1 MILFTGCSVTWGDEL
16 ENRLE
21 ERFSGSHINIAECGM
36 SNDRMV
42 MKTIEY
48 IEQNPD
54 VDYVVAQFS
63 VPRRIVHYKKGWKNI
78 TPWTKNIES
87 SVWYKYIDSQ
97 ELRMMNLWKNVYIL
111 DQYLHSIPH
120 YFWRISEF
128 AETTLTED
136 CIFRKM
142 TSWGNMVTMQD
153 LIGTPKTNPEH
164 YGKGHPNK
172 KGHEIIGQHIQG
184 ILPK

>member
-1 MILFTGCSVTWGDEL
+1 MFTGCSVTWGDEL

-48 IEQNPD
+48 IEQNPN

-97 ELRMMNLWKNVYIL
+97 ELRMMNLWKNVYI
-111 DQYLHSIPH
+111 
-120 YFWRISEF
+120 
-128 AETTLTED
+128 
-136 CIFRKM
+136 
-142 TSWGNMVTMQD
+142 
-153 LIGTPKTNPEH
+153 
-164 YGKGHPNK
+164 
-172 KGHEIIGQHIQG
+172 
-184 ILPK
+184 